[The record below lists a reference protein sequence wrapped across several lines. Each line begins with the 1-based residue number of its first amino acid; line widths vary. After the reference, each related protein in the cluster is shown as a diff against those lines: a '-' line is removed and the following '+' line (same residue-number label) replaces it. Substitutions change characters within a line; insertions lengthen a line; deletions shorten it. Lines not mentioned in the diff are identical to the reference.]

1 MVLRLHFT
9 ADDLARTQVATTI
22 GAAAETYY
30 SLEMLS
36 RGSLAGPFW
45 HWRAKV
51 AGRLPQDA
59 KPLTVLMPDHGPGL
73 DLLALAGD
81 SSDIDQAVETLLRAP
96 RARVRRELEAVAYD
110 SVHSSWARTVA
121 EGDGEARRQLATAL
135 AACHRVTV
143 EPYWSAAR
151 SRLEAVRAQYARTF
165 LETGVEGLLASL
177 CPPLV
182 RWNPPVLEV
191 SHPRPLDVHL
201 GGRGLV
207 LAPTVFSWRELS
219 LLYDPYDDE
228 SVPRLT
234 LPVVTDPADGCA
246 LWHGGN
252 GASGDEALGAL
263 LGRTRAA
270 ALHLLV
276 AGCGTT
282 ELAGRLGIT
291 PAAASQHAKALRGAG
306 LITTSRRGGSVLHVT
321 TALGREL
328 LGGTREP
335 ARSGGPF

>member
-1 MVLRLHFT
+1 MLRIHFT
-9 ADDLARTQVATTI
+9 ADDLARTRVATTI

-36 RGSLAGPFW
+36 RRSLAAPFQR
-45 HWRAKV
+45 WRATV
-51 AGRLPQDA
+51 AGRLPQA
-59 KPLTVLMPDHGPGL
+59 ARPLTVLLPGRGPGL

-81 SSDIDQAVETLLRAP
+81 SPDIDEAVDALLRAP
-96 RARVRRELEAVAYD
+96 RARVRRELEAVAFD
-110 SVHSSWARTVA
+110 PAHSSWARSVA
-121 EGDGEARRQLATAL
+121 EGDAEARARLATAL

-143 EPYWSAAR
+143 GPYWAAAHA
-151 SRLEAVRAQYARTF
+151 RLDAVRAQYARTF
-165 LETGVEGLLASL
+165 LEHGVEGLLTSL

-182 RWNPPVLEV
+182 RWRPPVLEV
-191 SHPRPLDVHL
+191 RHPRPVDVHL

-219 LLYDPYDDE
+219 LLYDPFDDA

-234 LPVVTDPADGCA
+234 VPAVTGPANGSA

-252 GASGDEALGAL
+252 GTTAGEALGAL

-270 ALHLLV
+270 ALRV
-276 AGCGTT
+276 TADGCGTA
-282 ELAGRLGIT
+282 ELAARLRVT

-306 LITTSRRGGSVLHVT
+306 LITTSRRGGSVLHVA

-328 LGGTREP
+328 LGGGWRAAGDDVP
-335 ARSGGPF
+335 S

>member
-1 MVLRLHFT
+1 MLRIHFT
-9 ADDLARTQVATTI
+9 ADDLARTRVAATI

-36 RGSLAGPFW
+36 RRSLAVPFR
-45 HWRAKV
+45 HWRTKV
-51 AGRLPQDA
+51 TGRLPQDA
-59 KPLTVLMPDHGPGL
+59 EPLTALMPDRGPGL

-81 SSDIDQAVETLLRAP
+81 SPDIDQAVDTLLRAP
-96 RARVRRELEAVAYD
+96 RARVRRELEAVAFD

-143 EPYWSAAR
+143 GPYWSAAR

-165 LETGVEGLLASL
+165 LETGVEGLLATL

-182 RWNPPVLEV
+182 RWSAPVLEV
-191 SHPRPLDVHL
+191 RYPRPVDVHL

-219 LLYDPYDDE
+219 LLYDPYDEE

-234 LPVVTDPADGCA
+234 VPAVTDTANGST
-246 LWHGGN
+246 LWHDGTGTDA
-252 GASGDEALGAL
+252 GEALGAL

-270 ALHLLV
+270 ALRLLV
-276 AGCGTT
+276 DGCGTT

-291 PAAASQHAKALRGAG
+291 PAAASQHTKALRGAG

-328 LGGTREP
+328 IGGMRER
-335 ARSGGPF
+335 ARKGGRS